1 MDIMSQHLALAER
14 VNVLERRLLRRLT
27 VTEQELAQ
35 SVLRVESLTSK
46 VTNMQHCIESMT
58 NQLLAVQNQLLAVQS
73 QLQRPATPPEGSVNS
88 NPASPVEA
96 SGPSMASSTAPSE
109 ASWEVSP

>member
-1 MDIMSQHLALAER
+1 M
-14 VNVLERRLLRRLT
+14 RRMQ
-27 VTEQELAQ
+27 VTEQDLAQ

-46 VTNMQHCIESMT
+46 VTTMQHCIESMT

-73 QLQRPATPPEGSVNS
+73 QLQRPATPPAEGSVHS

-96 SGPSMASSTAPSE
+96 NGPSMASSTATSD